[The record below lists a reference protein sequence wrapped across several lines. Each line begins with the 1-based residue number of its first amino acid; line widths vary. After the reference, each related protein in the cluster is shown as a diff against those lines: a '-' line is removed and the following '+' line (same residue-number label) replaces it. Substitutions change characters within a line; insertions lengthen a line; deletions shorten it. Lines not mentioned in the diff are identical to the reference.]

1 MTVQQV
7 PAAAF
12 GALLACLACDSLPA
26 GAPLAKRSG
35 ALAPGTFVP
44 ARGEQDAIGRV
55 SRKITRGSADFAR
68 LIVNDDPDIIFKD
81 EETTGADRL
90 MTPRLRKALARLN
103 ALVEREW
110 PRVRLRVTEAWDE
123 DFEHGTLSAHYEG
136 RAADLT
142 TSDLDPD
149 RLGRLAWLA
158 AEAGFDWVYY
168 EQGHVHASV
177 RWERRP

>member
-1 MTVQQV
+1 MTVKHA
-7 PAAAF
+7 PATAV

-26 GAPLAKRSG
+26 GPPLAKGRG

-55 SRKITRGSADFAR
+55 SRKIKRGSADFAR
-68 LIVNDDPDIIFKD
+68 LVVNDDPDLIFKD

-90 MTPRLRKALARLN
+90 MTPRLRKSLTLLSRM
-103 ALVEREW
+103 VEREW

-142 TSDLDPD
+142 TSDLDPN

-158 AEAGFDWVYY
+158 SQAGFDWVYY
-168 EQGHVHASV
+168 EDGHVHASV
-177 RWERRP
+177 RWE

>member
-1 MTVQQV
+1 MTGKHA
-7 PAAAF
+7 PAVTV
-12 GALLACLACDSLPA
+12 GALLACLACDSLPP
-26 GAPLAKRSG
+26 GPPLARSGG
-35 ALAPGTFVP
+35 ALAPGTYVP
-44 ARGEQDAIGRV
+44 ARREQEAIGRV
-55 SRKITRGSADFAR
+55 SRKIARGSADFAR
-68 LIVNDDPDIIFKD
+68 LIVNDDPNVIFKD

-90 MTPRLRKALARLN
+90 MTPRLRKSLVRLGD
-103 ALVEREW
+103 LVEREW

-123 DFEHGTLSAHYEG
+123 DLEHGVVSAHYEG

-168 EQGHVHASV
+168 EDGHVHASV
-177 RWERRP
+177 RW